1 MFKTAFIIICIV
13 GIIAIFRIWYLFRN
27 ERTTIK
33 NAIFWTVLWI
43 VVGIGILVP
52 DSIDFAM
59 KIFRMENRLFF
70 ISIFGLL
77 ILLIIVYNLSISQKR
92 NERIIAKLVQET
104 AILNYKLDQNINPKE
119 QDDEKQKILP
129 DN

>member
-1 MFKTAFIIICIV
+1 MIKTAFIIIFIV
-13 GIIAIFRIWYLFRN
+13 GILAIFRIWHLFKN

-119 QDDEKQKILP
+119 QDDEKQKIHP